1 MNKWVCNLSYTDLY
15 SEQFVDAVKCS
26 ISFFDSNCLTLGEE
40 MPKRYKKFQEFVSK
54 QLSVD
59 DIISRKVI
67 NSLVKLGFL
76 YPNVTGFNEDACH
89 FIKAEKKEKEVI
101 LSKIIYQYGN
111 LGKSMIGNDCHS
123 DENISL
129 LIDELIKQQQM
140 TDFQIA
146 EFCYGS
152 EYNDSTHWYSNIRRL
167 MHILS
172 NMLGIILKE
181 DKVSFDNNYNQ
192 FYISYGQ

>member
-1 MNKWVCNLSYTDLY
+1 MNKWCCNLTYTDLY
-15 SEQFVDAVKCS
+15 SEQFLDAVKCS
-26 ISFFDSNCLTLGEE
+26 ISFFDSDRLTLREE
-40 MPKRYKKFQEFVSK
+40 MPKRYKKFQDFVSK

-76 YPNVTGFNEDACH
+76 FPNVTSINEDARH

-111 LGKSMIGNDCHS
+111 LGKTMTGNDYHS

-129 LIDELIKQQQM
+129 LIDELKKQQQM

-152 EYNDSTHWYSNIRRL
+152 EYNNSTRWYSNIRRL
-167 MHILS
+167 MHFLS
-172 NMLGIILKE
+172 SLPGIILKE
-181 DKVSFDNNYNQ
+181 DKIFFDKNYNQ